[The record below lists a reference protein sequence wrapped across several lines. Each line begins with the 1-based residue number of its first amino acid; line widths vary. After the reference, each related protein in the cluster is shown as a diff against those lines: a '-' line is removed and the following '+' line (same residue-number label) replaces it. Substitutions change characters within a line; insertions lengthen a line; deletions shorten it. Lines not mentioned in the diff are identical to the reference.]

1 MKFEEMIN
9 QVIQG
14 DSLEIMKQMPDK
26 CVDLVVT
33 SPPYGDIRNY
43 DGYTFNFK
51 ETASELFRIIKD
63 GGVAVWVVGDQTI
76 DGNESGESFRQ
87 ALFFK
92 EVGFNLHD
100 TTVYHKHSMPLTHKR
115 YEQHFEYVFVLSKGA
130 PTTFNPLMEKCRNAG
145 ENRPLHTRRHDGI
158 TCQPL
163 HTPGCVT
170 DEKIKGNIW
179 FYDTGY
185 GKSTQDRVAHSH
197 PAIFPGKLVQD
208 HILSWSNK
216 GDIVLDPFSGSGTTC
231 KMAKEFG
238 RHWIGIEINPEYIR
252 ISNERMKQ
260 GVLSFES

>member
-14 DSLEIMKQMPDK
+14 DSIEIMKQMPDK

-100 TTVYHKHSMPLTHKR
+100 TMIYDKGKVVFPDANRYHNCW
-115 YEQHFEYVFVLSKGA
+115 EYMFVFSKG
-130 PTTFNPLMEKCRNAG
+130 PPKTFNPIADRKNKYPTKNTETSSRQKDGTTKKKISKQAQEFGWRN
-145 ENRPLHTRRHDGI
+145 
-158 TCQPL
+158 
-163 HTPGCVT
+163 
-170 DEKIKGNIW
+170 NIW
-179 FYDTGY
+179 YFPSGY
-185 GKSTQDRVAHSH
+185 MVGTQDKTAFAH
-197 PAIFPGKLVQD
+197 PATFPEAL
-208 HILSWSNK
+208 
-216 GDIVLDPFSGSGTTC
+216 
-231 KMAKEFG
+231 A
-238 RHWIGIEINPEYIR
+238 R
-252 ISNERMKQ
+252 
-260 GVLSFES
+260 

>member
-100 TTVYHKHSMPLTHKR
+100 TMIYDKGKVVFPDANRYHPC
-115 YEQHFEYVFVLSKGA
+115 FEYMFVLSRGRPKAINLLKDRKNKWSKSWGKR
-130 PTTFNPLMEKCRNAG
+130 TFRQKDG
-145 ENRPLHTRRHDGI
+145 ERKQKEVINLEEYGVRY
-158 TCQPL
+158 
-163 HTPGCVT
+163 
-170 DEKIKGNIW
+170 NIW
-179 FYDTGY
+179 TIKNGFMHTTKDNF
-185 GKSTQDRVAHSH
+185 AFEH
-197 PAIFPGKLVQD
+197 PAMFPEELARD
-208 HILSWSNK
+208 HILSWSNP
-216 GDIVLDPFSGSGTTC
+216 GDVILDPMCGSGTTC
-231 KMAKEFG
+231 KMAKETG
-238 RHWIGIEINPEYIR
+238 RHYVGIEISEKYCKIAEAR
-252 ISNERMKQ
+252 
-260 GVLSFES
+260 